1 VKGGEGGYGDK
12 ESGVGRAEFSG
23 DGEAKKK
30 KRGPVAGFFPGVQR
44 SRQEA
49 DDVQSMCACA
59 VDGRLP
65 DKHSGVRDAATWGKQ
80 PTGMDKGRLDGDAAR
95 VSLDGRVAE

>member
-1 VKGGEGGYGDK
+1 MKGGEGGYGDK
-12 ESGVGRAEFSG
+12 ESGVGRAEISG

-49 DDVQSMCACA
+49 GDVQSVCACA

-65 DKHSGVRDAATWGKQ
+65 DKHSGVRDGQRGENNQREWTRDDSTAMQRA
-80 PTGMDKGRLDGDAAR
+80 
-95 VSLDGRVAE
+95 SLSMAG